1 MASKITLPSVHVNA
15 PSNEVVVG
23 VVVAVVVVGVVVVVC
38 VVVCDLYR
46 APWWQRH
53 ARCERASAYNAQRG
67 AQMHHRM
74 QRQQTV
80 YKNRNAGFFGGR
92 VLKFLRG
99 RRRRDCCFLARAEG
113 AVGVQPD
120 CQVQRC

>member
-1 MASKITLPSVHVNA
+1 MMFAASRPWLLHCACRLAADDEDDSMASKITLPSVHVNA

-53 ARCERASAYNAQRG
+53 ARCERASAYNAQEG
-67 AQMHHRM
+67 HRCITGCSVSKRFTKIEM
-74 QRQQTV
+74 PV
-80 YKNRNAGFFGGR
+80 FLGG
-92 VLKFLRG
+92 
-99 RRRRDCCFLARAEG
+99 EY
-113 AVGVQPD
+113 
-120 CQVQRC
+120 